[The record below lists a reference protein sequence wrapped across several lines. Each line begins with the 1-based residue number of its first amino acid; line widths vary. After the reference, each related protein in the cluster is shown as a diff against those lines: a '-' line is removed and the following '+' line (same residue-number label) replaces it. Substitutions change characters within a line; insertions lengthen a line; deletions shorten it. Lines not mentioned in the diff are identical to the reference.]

1 MKILISLLVIIFSFS
16 TIFAQT
22 TKDSLE
28 KLVTTEKSFAKTA
41 AEKNTKEAF
50 LTFLADDGVLFN
62 PTVMNGKEF
71 WAKRPTPIALL
82 AWTPEFADISSNGVL
97 GYTTGPWEFHP
108 KGKDDAP
115 TAFGHYVTLWQKQPD
130 GNFKIALDIG
140 ISHDKANLVE
150 NWTSPSDTGKEL
162 NEDKFSAADSS
173 TQFFETAEKIE
184 INKAYKMF
192 ATEDIRLYRDGKM
205 PFIGKKIALE
215 AVKKNKSTI
224 KFAKRSVFI
233 GAADLAYISN
243 TYTLFDKDGKE
254 SEKGNFL
261 QIWKLRN
268 ERWQIVLDLFNPLPT
283 EKK

>member
-1 MKILISLLVIIFSFS
+1 MKNLLSLLVISFS
-16 TIFAQT
+16 VITIFAQT

-28 KLVTTEKSFAKTA
+28 KLVSTEKSFAKTA

-50 LTFLADDGVLFN
+50 LTFLADDGIIFN

-140 ISHDKANLVE
+140 ISHDKTNLVE
-150 NWTSPSDTGKEL
+150 NWNAPTDTGKEL

-173 TQFFETAEKIE
+173 TQFFETAEKVE
-184 INKAYKMF
+184 INKAYKLF
-192 ATEDIRLYRDGKM
+192 AAEDIRLYRDGKI
-205 PFIGKKIALE
+205 PYIGRKNAVE

-224 KFAKRSVFI
+224 KFAKRSVFV

-243 TYTLFDKDGKE
+243 TYTMFDKNLKE
-254 SEKGNFL
+254 IEKGNFL

-268 ERWQIVLDLFNPLPT
+268 ERWQIVLDLFNPLPS